1 MMNIPTF
8 TVTQVNRYIKSLF
21 DEDMGMQSV
30 FIAGEISNF
39 SNHYKTGHMYFS
51 LKDEAS
57 AIKAVMFAGKAS
69 RLRFRPENGMKVIV
83 NGRVSVFERDG
94 VYQIY
99 VEDMIPDG
107 AGVLA
112 VAFEQLKKKLEKEG
126 LFAVSHKKPIPSF
139 PKRVGVITS
148 PTGAAVRDIF
158 NVLGRRFPVA
168 DIVFKGVSVQ
178 GAAAPSEM
186 IEALNEFGRKNCA
199 DVIIIG
205 RGGGST
211 EDLWCFNDEL
221 LARAIYDCPIPVISA
236 VGHETDFTI
245 CDFVSDLRAPT
256 PSAAAELAVPDIM
269 SLQMHT
275 ASLTDRLYSAVNNKI
290 LSERRKLS
298 LILEARSFTDPGH
311 FFKSEYDNIEKNT
324 VRLKAAAD
332 RLLMRERNTL
342 TAYVSSLEKLNPL
355 SVLLRGYS
363 LVSLDGEIIESTDKI
378 KVDDIL
384 NVSMSDGTATC
395 RVLDI
400 EGRKEK

>member
-126 LFAVSHKKPIPSF
+126 LFAVS
-139 PKRVGVITS
+139 
-148 PTGAAVRDIF
+148 
-158 NVLGRRFPVA
+158 VL
-168 DIVFKGVSVQ
+168 
-178 GAAAPSEM
+178 
-186 IEALNEFGRKNCA
+186 
-199 DVIIIG
+199 
-205 RGGGST
+205 
-211 EDLWCFNDEL
+211 
-221 LARAIYDCPIPVISA
+221 
-236 VGHETDFTI
+236 
-245 CDFVSDLRAPT
+245 
-256 PSAAAELAVPDIM
+256 
-269 SLQMHT
+269 
-275 ASLTDRLYSAVNNKI
+275 
-290 LSERRKLS
+290 
-298 LILEARSFTDPGH
+298 
-311 FFKSEYDNIEKNT
+311 
-324 VRLKAAAD
+324 
-332 RLLMRERNTL
+332 
-342 TAYVSSLEKLNPL
+342 
-355 SVLLRGYS
+355 
-363 LVSLDGEIIESTDKI
+363 
-378 KVDDIL
+378 
-384 NVSMSDGTATC
+384 
-395 RVLDI
+395 
-400 EGRKEK
+400 